1 MAKQTYFFPGGKYPM
16 DYTPPIDGFDYNPPL
31 RDLVN
36 LETATRIG
44 TPSSTTITFQLD
56 NGLKLK
62 IVGTGF
68 AFGSDGATGGTIA
81 RIDLLL
87 NDGTTLVQRLEGL
100 NLSLVAFE
108 NAAEVYDPGRLEQW
122 LMNRDD
128 TLVGSAGHDDMF
140 GWGGNDTFSGGAGD
154 DLMSGGQ
161 GKDTYDG
168 GAGTDYLNF
177 RVTHDDPAAI
187 QGIVLD
193 AAAGT
198 VTDPYG
204 NAETFT
210 SVESFAGTQFAD
222 TIRGSSTDEQF
233 MGFGGRDYIDGRG
246 GFDVI
251 RFHRDADVGGSLGVT
266 VNLATGVAIDGF
278 GKTDKF
284 VNIEAIHSTKFA
296 DKLTGNAGN
305 NSFRAEAGNDYI
317 DGGLGADTMNGG
329 SGNDTYV
336 VNETGDVIDEA
347 AQGGSG
353 SDTVRSS
360 ISFSLVASAK
370 VVGAVENLTLLGT
383 GNTNAT
389 GNGLANTLI
398 GNSGNNILNGGAGKD
413 KLTGGLGNDSFF
425 FNTTLSATTNVDS
438 ITDFNVANDTIRLE
452 NAVFTAI
459 VGTATLTAA
468 QFVKNTTGLA
478 ADASDRIIY
487 ESDTGKL
494 FYDSNGN
501 AAGGSVHFAT
511 VSTDLG
517 VTAADFFVV

>member
-1 MAKQTYFFPGGKYPM
+1 MAKLTYFFPGGKYPA
-16 DYTPPIDGFDYNPPL
+16 DYTPPIEGFDYNPPF
-31 RDLVN
+31 RDLVD
-36 LETATRIG
+36 LKTAAQVG

-62 IVGTGF
+62 IIGTGF
-68 AFGSDGATGGTIA
+68 TFGSDGATGGTIA

-87 NDGTTLVQRLEGL
+87 NDGTTLVQRLESL

-108 NAAEVYDPGRLEQW
+108 NAAEVYDPPVLEQW
-122 LMNRDD
+122 LMNRPD
-128 TLVGSAGHDDMF
+128 TFVGSAGDDDMF

-154 DLMSGGQ
+154 DLMAGGQ

-168 GAGTDYLNF
+168 GTGTDYLNF
-177 RVTHDDPAAI
+177 RVTHDDPAAT

-222 TIRGSSTDEQF
+222 TMRGSGADEQF

-251 RFHRDADVGGSLGVT
+251 RFHRDADVGGKLGVT

-278 GKTDKF
+278 GKTDTF
-284 VNIEAIHSTKFA
+284 VNIEAIYSTQFA
-296 DKLTGNAGN
+296 DKLTGNAGDN
-305 NSFRAEAGNDYI
+305 VFRAEAGNDFI
-317 DGGLGADTMNGG
+317 DGGLGADTMEGG

-336 VNETGDVIDEA
+336 VNEIGDVIDEVSH
-347 AQGGSG
+347 GGSG
-353 SDTVRSS
+353 VDTVRSS
-360 ISFSLVASAK
+360 ISFSLVASDK
-370 VVGAVENLTLLGT
+370 VEGAVENLTLLGT
-383 GNTNAT
+383 ASTNAT
-389 GNGLANTLI
+389 GNSLANTLV
-398 GNSGNNILNGGAGKD
+398 GNSGNNILSGSSGKD

-425 FNTTLSATTNVDS
+425 FNSTLSATSNVDT

-459 VGTATLTAA
+459 SGTGTLTAA

-478 ADASDRIIY
+478 ADTTDRIIY

-494 FYDSNGN
+494 FYDSNGSGS
-501 AAGGSVHFAT
+501 GGSVHFAT
-511 VSTDLG
+511 VGTNLSI
-517 VTAADFFVV
+517 TAADFFVV

>member
-1 MAKQTYFFPGGKYPM
+1 MAKLTYFFPGGKYPM
-16 DYTPPIDGFDYNPPL
+16 DYTPPIDDFDFNPSF
-31 RDLVN
+31 RELVN
-36 LETATRIG
+36 LETATQVG
-44 TPSSTTITFQLD
+44 TPNSTTITLQLD
-56 NGLKLK
+56 TGLKLK

-87 NDGTTLVQRLEGL
+87 NDGTTLVQRFESL

-108 NAAEVYDPGRLEQW
+108 NAAEIYEPLKMEQW
-122 LMNRDD
+122 LMNRAD
-128 TLVGSAGHDDMF
+128 TLVGSSGHDDMF
-140 GWGGNDTFSGGAGD
+140 GWGGNDTFSGGLGD
-154 DLMSGGQ
+154 DFMVGGQ
-161 GKDTYDG
+161 GKDSYDG
-168 GAGTDYLNF
+168 GAGNDSLSF
-177 RVTHDDPAAI
+177 VDALGDPAAL

-204 NAETFT
+204 NTETFT
-210 SVESFAGTQFAD
+210 SMESFRGTQFAD
-222 TIRGSSTDEQF
+222 TIRGSSADEQF
-233 MGFGGRDYIDGRG
+233 VGFGGRDYIDGRG
-246 GFDVI
+246 GFDSI
-251 RFHRDADVGGSLGVT
+251 RFHRDADHGGLLGVT
-266 VNLATGVAIDGF
+266 VNLATGVAVDGF
-278 GKTDKF
+278 GKTDTI
-284 VNIEAIHSTKFA
+284 VNFEAIHSTKFA
-296 DKLTGNAGN
+296 DKLTGNGEDN
-305 NSFRAEAGNDYI
+305 YFRADAGNDFI
-317 DGGLGADTMNGG
+317 DGGLGADTMEGG

-336 VNETGDVIDEA
+336 VNETGDVIDEVA
-347 AQGGSG
+347 HGGSG
-353 SDTVRSS
+353 IDTVRSS
-360 ISFSLVASAK
+360 ISLSLVASAK

-413 KLTGGLGNDSFF
+413 KLTGGLGNDTFF
-425 FNTTLSATTNVDS
+425 FNSTLSATTNVDS

-459 VGTATLTAA
+459 VGTGTLTAA

-494 FYDSNGN
+494 FYDSNGS

-511 VSTDLG
+511 VSTNLG
-517 VTAADFFVV
+517 ITAADFFVV